1 MIRRAFLQ
9 GVAALTGLGQ
19 DTPSRFPYPGR
30 PQPGQGVSPSQGQTI
45 RARFVIITSVA
56 GGLFAYVGTPGPGNA
71 PILWATL
78 GTTDP
83 YGNALPFSGVG
94 VKNGS
99 DLAGINDQSSI
110 VVGST
115 GEATLGTLN
124 DSGAGGTSLA
134 SSTFGVGDIL
144 AGLEL
149 LSKNVN
155 GIGPR
160 AIINNAALI
169 STGGTA
175 ANPSDIITDT
185 WHPLTLINGWASVT
199 SPSYTLFPDR
209 TVMVAGV
216 ISSAGAAGNPIFAN
230 LPAGPPSYRP
240 ATQQETAAGLHGAP
254 PAGGAFMRAA
264 TNGDLSILG
273 STAVTGP
280 WSVNWRFSLDYT

>member
-30 PQPGQGVSPSQGQTI
+30 PQPGQGVGPSAGQVV
-45 RARFVIITSVA
+45 RARQVII
-56 GGLFAYVGTPGPGNA
+56 FGPGGGIWIYSGRPVFGNLIESHTNASGTDPEGNFYIGGDVSYANVGASGYVALQFTAIGLIRYTSPLPGGAAGPYSSGFLIRIDASGILLNA
-71 PILWATL
+71 PVI
-78 GTTDP
+78 
-83 YGNALPFSGVG
+83 
-94 VKNGS
+94 
-99 DLAGINDQSSI
+99 
-110 VVGST
+110 
-115 GEATLGTLN
+115 
-124 DSGAGGTSLA
+124 AGGTFTSIA
-134 SSTFGVGDIL
+134 
-144 AGLEL
+144 
-149 LSKNVN
+149 
-155 GIGPR
+155 
-160 AIINNAALI
+160 
-169 STGGTA
+169 GTA
-175 ANPSDIITDT
+175 ANPTEIITDT
-185 WHPLTLINGWASVT
+185 WNPLTLINGWTSVI

-264 TNGDLSILG
+264 ANGDLSILG